1 MKIDEIAERLL
12 ARDRAA
18 LARAITLIESTRPQ
32 DREQAMDLIDR
43 ILPETGNSIRVGI
56 TGVPGVGKST
66 FIEAF
71 GLHAIEAANSNV
83 AVLAIDPS
91 SPISGGSIMGDKTRM
106 ARLSAHPQAFIR
118 PSPSGGSMGGV
129 QQKTRETILLCEAAG
144 FDTILVETVGVGQS
158 EVAAASM
165 TDFFLLLLLA
175 NAGDELQGIKR
186 GIVEMCDLIAINKA
200 DGDNVAAANLARKQ
214 YESALHYLRTNLS
227 SGWSPQVVTC
237 SALQRGNIDLIWNQV
252 LRYRQITHESGY
264 FHQKRAEQ
272 RASWMDD
279 SIRTML
285 YEQTRSHA
293 AAIRQRVLRGELNPM
308 RAAQEIMKVRGSQD
322 PSFPSSE

>member
-12 ARDRAA
+12 AHDRAA

-32 DREQAMDLIDR
+32 DREQSMDLIDR
-43 ILPETGNSIRVGI
+43 ILPRTGNSIRVGI

-71 GLHAIEAANSNV
+71 GLHAIEAARARV
-83 AVLAIDPS
+83 AVLAVDPS

-106 ARLSAHPQAFIR
+106 AKLSAHPQAFIR
-118 PSPSGGSMGGV
+118 PSPSGGNMGGV

-158 EVAAASM
+158 EVAVASM

-200 DGDNVAAANLARKQ
+200 DGDNIAAANLARKQ
-214 YESALHYLRTNLS
+214 YESALHYLRANPS

-237 SALQRGNIDLIWNQV
+237 SALQRVNIDLIWNQV
-252 LRYRQITHESGY
+252 LRYRQITRESGY
-264 FHQKRAEQ
+264 FQQKRAAQ

-279 SIRTML
+279 AIRTLL
-285 YEQTRSHA
+285 YEQAQSNA
-293 AAIRQRVLRGELNPM
+293 ATIRQQVLSGKLNPM
-308 RAAQEIMKVRGSQD
+308 RAAQQIVKAQ
-322 PSFPSSE
+322 

>member
-1 MKIDEIAERLL
+1 MKIDDIAERLL

-32 DREQAMDLIDR
+32 DRELAMDLIDR
-43 ILPETGNSIRVGI
+43 ILPRTGNSIRIGI

-71 GLHAIEAANSNV
+71 GLHAIEAANSHV

-91 SPISGGSIMGDKTRM
+91 SPVSGGSIMGDKTRM
-106 ARLSAHPQAFIR
+106 AKLSAHPRAFIR
-118 PSPSGGSMGGV
+118 PSPSGGNMGGV

-144 FDTILVETVGVGQS
+144 FETILVETVGVGQS
-158 EVAAASM
+158 EIAVASM

-200 DGDNVAAANLARKQ
+200 DGDNIAAANLARKQ
-214 YESALHYLRTNLS
+214 YENALHYLRANLS
-227 SGWSPQVVTC
+227 SRWSPQVVTC
-237 SALQRGNIDLIWNQV
+237 SALQRVNIDLIWNEV
-252 LRYRQITHESGY
+252 LRYKQITSESGY
-264 FHQKRAEQ
+264 FQQKRAEQ

-279 SIRTML
+279 TIRAML
-285 YEQTRSHA
+285 YEQTQSRA
-293 AAIRQRVLRGELNPM
+293 AAIRQQVLRGELNPM
-308 RAAQEIMKVRGSQD
+308 RAARQIIEEFG
-322 PSFPSSE
+322 P